1 MVGFSFLFHPFC
13 IARQPWVICLDRS
26 HERHECFHNAVVRV
40 RKQQAQ
46 KQAERDAPD
55 HRITTGRAGGR

>member
-1 MVGFSFLFHPFC
+1 MVGFSFLFYPFC
-13 IARQPWVICLDRS
+13 VARQPWVICLDCS
-26 HERHECFHNAVVRV
+26 HKCRERFHNAVVRV

-55 HRITTGRAGGR
+55 HRIATGGARGR